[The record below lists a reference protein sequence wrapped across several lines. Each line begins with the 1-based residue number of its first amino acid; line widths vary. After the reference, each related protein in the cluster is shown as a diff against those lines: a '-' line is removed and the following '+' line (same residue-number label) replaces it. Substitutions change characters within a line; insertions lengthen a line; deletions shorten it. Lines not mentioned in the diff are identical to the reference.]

1 METDVQISKIGE
13 EAGRPSESG
22 PVRLGYSRVVIARA
36 AASVVGRL
44 VHPDVYRSVG
54 IDPSVGR
61 QAGGG
66 RVALANPH
74 LRATLRWSAS
84 KAVDHLAAL
93 GLIDGPAK
101 RIWRRAPCVGSR
113 PCIARDDPRPAP
125 VRVVPRDGSL
135 PAHAVPSV
143 HGVTTIAPLERMQ
156 FTPGC
161 PAVSAPARHWPSTA
175 WPAAFGCHDSWHVWK
190 YETQLLAMRWMAILS

>member
-1 METDVQISKIGE
+1 M
-13 EAGRPSESG
+13 
-22 PVRLGYSRVVIARA
+22 RLGYSRVVIARA

-54 IDPSVGR
+54 IDPSAGR
-61 QAGGG
+61 

-93 GLIDGPAK
+93 ALIDGPAK

-113 PCIARDDPRPAP
+113 PCIARDDPRP
-125 VRVVPRDGSL
+125 PRSVSSL
-135 PAHAVPSV
+135 ATGAFPP
-143 HGVTTIAPLERMQ
+143 TRFRQ
-156 FTPGC
+156 FT
-161 PAVSAPARHWPSTA
+161 A
-175 WPAAFGCHDSWHVWK
+175 
-190 YETQLLAMRWMAILS
+190 